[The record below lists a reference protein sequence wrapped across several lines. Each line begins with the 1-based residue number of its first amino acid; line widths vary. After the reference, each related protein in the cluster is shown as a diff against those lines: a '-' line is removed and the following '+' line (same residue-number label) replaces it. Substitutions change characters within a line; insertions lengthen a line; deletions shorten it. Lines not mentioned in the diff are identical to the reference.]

1 MGWWGGRTRGLTDWL
16 VPCSDRAC
24 CGLWWRLPLL
34 SCDLDTDQETSETAD
49 QQTSSQVCRV
59 HWPLVAQSFTEL
71 THELTGAIS
80 VKSVAATIV
89 KQVTSNHTHGYLIFP
104 ARWHLTVTIE
114 PHQLS
119 HCAPRK
125 LIILRVQTK
134 LNTHS
139 NSALQSQIV
148 LLFYHSHN
156 ELHHHGWLHG
166 YSWSKMWRPSRPRNL
181 NKYYAGMMMMMV
193 MWWSGV
199 SQQTPPVATFE
210 PAVTSF
216 SSKQWVVLELGWAGQ
231 QMMMMWCV
239 GGGWVVADPGPSHA
253 LYIYY

>member
-1 MGWWGGRTRGLTDWL
+1 MTSYSYNWASSVVTL
-16 VPCSDRAC
+16 CSKEVDNSE
-24 CGLWWRLPLL
+24 GP
-34 SCDLDTDQETSETAD
+34 DQ
-49 QQTSSQVCRV
+49 
-59 HWPLVAQSFTEL
+59 AQHST
-71 THELTGAIS
+71 
-80 VKSVAATIV
+80 
-89 KQVTSNHTHGYLIFP
+89 
-104 ARWHLTVTIE
+104 
-114 PHQLS
+114 
-119 HCAPRK
+119 
-125 LIILRVQTK
+125 
-134 LNTHS
+134 LNTQHCIL
-139 NSALQSQIV
+139 LQSQIV

-181 NKYYAGMMMMMV
+181 NKYYAEMMMMMV

-216 SSKQWVVLELGWAGQ
+216 SSKQWAVLELGWAGQ

-239 GGGWVVADPGPSHA
+239 GGGWVVAGPSPSHA